1 MPTTRETVDGTG
13 RLRIPPAV
21 VQFQFYFHP
30 ARGRDSSARDPPVC
44 MQSPLERTGTEQ
56 YWLRARDVSDS
67 ETIAGDD
74 YLREH
79 EVTRPEDVTAADL
92 PPTDSEAV
100 REIDREALEQRKLV
114 GKWQVTVPPDRLEAL
129 WPGFVADAEAGTI
142 WAIKA
147 MTAFGDENLPMYED
161 YILTVY
167 RETGRV

>member
-1 MPTTRETVDGTG
+1 
-13 RLRIPPAV
+13 
-21 VQFQFYFHP
+21 
-30 ARGRDSSARDPPVC
+30 

-67 ETIAGDD
+67 ETIAGDS

-79 EVTRPEDVTAADL
+79 DVTRPADVTAADL

-114 GKWQVTVPPDRLEAL
+114 GKWQVTVSPDRLETL

-142 WAIKA
+142 WAVKA
-147 MTAFGDENLPMYED
+147 MTAFGHENLPMYED

-167 RETGRV
+167 TPTTSTPAMSVACASICGLNTA

>member
-1 MPTTRETVDGTG
+1 
-13 RLRIPPAV
+13 
-21 VQFQFYFHP
+21 
-30 ARGRDSSARDPPVC
+30 

-67 ETIAGDD
+67 ETIAGDS

-79 EVTRPEDVTAADL
+79 DVTRPADVTAADL

-114 GKWQVTVPPDRLEAL
+114 GKWQVTVSPDRLETL

-142 WAIKA
+142 WAVKA
-147 MTAFGDENLPMYED
+147 MTAFGHENLPMYED

-167 RETGRV
+167 RESRQSASGSYGIEDFRDDERLRLSNHLTPRVNAVTMAVFS